1 MQKKKHRKV
10 EQKKQKKGGKL
21 GKKWKKK
28 WKKKWNALWI
38 TVVIHIAF
46 GCGETPVSPHPLV
59 IYIMW
64 FVIIFE
70 FWEN

>member
-1 MQKKKHRKV
+1 L
-10 EQKKQKKGGKL
+10 E
-21 GKKWKKK
+21 KKWKKK

-46 GCGETPVSPHPLV
+46 GCGETVVSPHPLV